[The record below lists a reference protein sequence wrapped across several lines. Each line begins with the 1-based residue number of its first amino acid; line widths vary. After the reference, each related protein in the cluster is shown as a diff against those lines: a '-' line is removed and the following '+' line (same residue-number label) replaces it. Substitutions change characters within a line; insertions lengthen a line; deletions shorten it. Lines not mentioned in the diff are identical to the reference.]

1 MIKTA
6 IFTYLLALT
15 TFASASG
22 AREDAEIQQLKAQSS
37 ESAVVF
43 VGDSRTVGMRNTIYS
58 SLDRDNEFFIAESG
72 QGYSWLKSTGLP
84 SLKNTISS
92 HKEITDWTIVTN
104 LGVNDTDDADKYVET
119 YKKLMDEFKGNN
131 RSVTMYVVSVNP
143 VDESKCKSVTNSEI
157 EEANRIFESG
167 FDDYDD
173 IRYIDSNT
181 YVKKIISA
189 PDGLHYTDSTY
200 RSIYTYI
207 LKTISGWENSV
218 NLLA

>member
-6 IFTYLLALT
+6 IFTYLLTLT
-15 TFASASG
+15 TLASAAS
-22 AREDAEIQQLKAQSS
+22 AKDDAEIRQLKEQSS

-43 VGDSRTVGMRNTIYS
+43 VGDSRTVGMKNTIYS
-58 SLDRDNEFFIAESG
+58 SLDRDREFFIAESG
-72 QGYSWLKSTGLP
+72 QGYSWLKTTGLP
-84 SLKNTISS
+84 SLKTTISS
-92 HKEITDWTIVTN
+92 HSEISDWTIVTN
-104 LGVNDTDDADKYVET
+104 LGVNDTEDAEKYVAA
-119 YKKLMDEFKGNN
+119 YKKLMDEYRESK

-143 VDESKCKSVTNSEI
+143 VDESKCKTVSNSEI
-157 EEANRIFESG
+157 ENANRIFESS
-167 FDDYDD
+167 FDDYDN

-189 PDGLHYTDSTY
+189 PDGLHYSDSTY

-207 LKTISGWENSV
+207 LKSISGWENSE